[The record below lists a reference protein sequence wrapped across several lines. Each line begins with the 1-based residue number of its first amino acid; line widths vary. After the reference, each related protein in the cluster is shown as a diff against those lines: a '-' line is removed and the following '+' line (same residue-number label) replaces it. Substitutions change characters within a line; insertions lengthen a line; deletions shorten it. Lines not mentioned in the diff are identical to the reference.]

1 MDLFLLLLNILY
13 LSLMILQTDSNL
25 VSRSRT
31 LHFVVNEV
39 VSKVHHEFQS
49 AQDQTVNII
58 IVADFVAV
66 VLHRQDAVHRDPQ
79 RDTEPFQLQFG
90 QTECW

>member
-1 MDLFLLLLNILY
+1 M
-13 LSLMILQTDSNL
+13 
-25 VSRSRT
+25 
-31 LHFVVNEV
+31 HFVVNEV

-79 RDTEPFQLQFG
+79 RDTELFQLQFG